1 MAFNFGDPNLF
12 VMGMVDQTLY
22 DRNSGDVIGFDRLP
36 NDIAVNYTFEFT
48 DITGFQNSLVMSIP
62 HTTRL
67 TGTYTS
73 AAFSLQQRAL
83 LSGGELSYNGIARV
97 CESITATAN
106 TLTVTQTPSKFYAQ
120 PSSDTTA
127 WCYVREQGAKTYQG
141 TNYGVDLTTRE
152 VQNFTATVGTT
163 YEVTYFTAV
172 PSAQALGLPSTANPS
187 VVTIVQKWGVYA
199 AQNGSRKHGTLQGYL
214 YFTVPLAMLEGDA
227 GINGNQTT
235 NATTLYN
242 WRAFSP
248 TDNIPVCDSCTAAN
262 EYGAYYVYV
271 PCDDAK
277 SAVSALI
284 VVGGGVSVAVN
295 GTAQIPVKYL
305 MPDDSIV
312 QPVFSD
318 MQYSIPSSDATI
330 ATVSPSGIVT
340 GKAAGDTEVT
350 ITLTKAD
357 GSKLTTYCNV
367 TVVAA

>member
-1 MAFNFGDPNLF
+1 
-12 VMGMVDQTLY
+12 
-22 DRNSGDVIGFDRLP
+22 
-36 NDIAVNYTFEFT
+36 
-48 DITGFQNSLVMSIP
+48 
-62 HTTRL
+62 
-67 TGTYTS
+67 
-73 AAFSLQQRAL
+73 
-83 LSGGELSYNGIARV
+83 
-97 CESITATAN
+97 
-106 TLTVTQTPSKFYAQ
+106 
-120 PSSDTTA
+120 
-127 WCYVREQGAKTYQG
+127 
-141 TNYGVDLTTRE
+141 
-152 VQNFTATVGTT
+152 
-163 YEVTYFTAV
+163 
-172 PSAQALGLPSTANPS
+172 
-187 VVTIVQKWGVYA
+187 
-199 AQNGSRKHGTLQGYL
+199 
-214 YFTVPLAMLEGDA
+214 MLEGDA

-248 TDNIPVCDSCTAAN
+248 SDNMPVCDSCTAAN